1 MSNAFTNRLLGH
13 GPLSDLDS
21 AMVTLACQ
29 HIREVSAGHHLIRE
43 GDTPD
48 PVFVVLEGWACRYKV
63 LPNGG
68 RQILAFLLPGD
79 FGDIHISVIEAMDH
93 SVMTLTK
100 ARIAWISTSQMEAL
114 VRSGPALA
122 QAFWWTQLV
131 NQGVLRAWIVS
142 MGRRKSVER
151 VAHLM
156 CELYIR
162 LRNIGL
168 ATGHQCEMPLTQ
180 IVLADALGLTPV
192 HINRVL
198 RKLREEEAMDLRAGS
213 LTILDPA
220 KLARIAGFDDN
231 YLHARLLKVA

>member
-1 MSNAFTNRLLGH
+1 M
-13 GPLSDLDS
+13 
-21 AMVTLACQ
+21 
-29 HIREVSAGHHLIRE
+29 
-43 GDTPD
+43 
-48 PVFVVLEGWACRYKV
+48 PVQGA
-63 LPNGG
+63 NGG

-100 ARIAWISTSQMEAL
+100 ARIAWISNTQMEAM

-192 HINRVL
+192 HINCVL